1 MRDDSLAL
9 LHASFATV
17 FNKKTDIAGRFYE
30 NLFRDAPEARGL
42 FSDDLTRQKE
52 MFASMLT
59 EIVSCAETPVAFAD
73 KVKSLGESHKRYKIP
88 AAHFDIAGKA
98 LLGALLALWP
108 VAVLPVLGV
117 WLVFLTGT
125 GFVGLSTICA
135 ALSMPL
141 FALVH
146 RPEGLDAPLLFY
158 GVIVAMLV
166 VYAHRS
172 NLVNMRRGTE
182 KRMEGA
188 MFWRRSRKSS
198 L

>member
-1 MRDDSLAL
+1 MRYDSLAL

-98 LLGALLALWP
+98 LLGALSVELDGLLSSAEMRAWNLA
-108 VAVLPVLGV
+108 AEAM
-117 WLVFLTGT
+117 TEAM
-125 GFVGLSTICA
+125 SSASA
-135 ALSMPL
+135 A
-141 FALVH
+141 
-146 RPEGLDAPLLFY
+146 
-158 GVIVAMLV
+158 
-166 VYAHRS
+166 
-172 NLVNMRRGTE
+172 
-182 KRMEGA
+182 
-188 MFWRRSRKSS
+188 
-198 L
+198 